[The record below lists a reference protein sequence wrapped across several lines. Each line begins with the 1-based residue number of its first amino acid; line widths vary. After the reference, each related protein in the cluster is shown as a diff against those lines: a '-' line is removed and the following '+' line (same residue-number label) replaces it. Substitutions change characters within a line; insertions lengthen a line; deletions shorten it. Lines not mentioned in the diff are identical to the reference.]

1 MDTIA
6 EDVGRGNKVCIQYK
20 EKFSLR
26 PIESVVQGS
35 GFESDPILPV
45 QNNGIKTI
53 RSEIGDRALGQLASL
68 ISGVIQNL
76 DLKFILRIVEF
87 ADRFQQPFD
96 HMDFIID
103 GELDRDDREEI
114 KFRGGC
120 GLPVA
125 ILEIEI
131 KDGITMNAI

>member
-1 MDTIA
+1 
-6 EDVGRGNKVCIQYK
+6 
-20 EKFSLR
+20 
-26 PIESVVQGS
+26 
-35 GFESDPILPV
+35 
-45 QNNGIKTI
+45 
-53 RSEIGDRALGQLASL
+53 
-68 ISGVIQNL
+68 
-76 DLKFILRIVEF
+76 
-87 ADRFQQPFD
+87 
-96 HMDFIID
+96 MDFIID